1 MHSLNVVVVIV
12 VFDAN
17 IIQEVK
23 VYLWYQKER
32 KKKQEEK
39 AKKKV
44 HKLKLLKYVTLLTNK

>member
-1 MHSLNVVVVIV
+1 MHALNVVVVIV

-32 KKKQEEK
+32 KKKTRRKSEK
-39 AKKKV
+39 KGTQTKTTKIRDPA
-44 HKLKLLKYVTLLTNK
+44 N